1 MLSCWVEFRGFLEL
15 AWKGEDRVYSGQ
27 MEWLRERTAVPDL
40 ENAFGAVKGR
50 IELLTHNEL
59 V

>member
-1 MLSCWVEFRGFLEL
+1 MEL

-50 IELLTHNEL
+50 IELLTHKEL